1 MPASIESTPARP
13 PLLAPITYFGFLTG
27 FVLWFTWFVTHLP
40 WAGVPEKVA
49 LPIVLGAWLAALLYA
64 GFRVGPQRALQVCAS
79 AGLVAALLGLLF
91 LGSKLTEKTSEQHA
105 EMMAATVKPN
115 AGLMV
120 LGFLATGAVL
130 GVIGGFI
137 GSRFGGSGADANA
150 GSDTYL
156 PRFGVLAVVT
166 TAPLLFVGGLVT
178 STNSGMAVPDWPNSY
193 GSNMFLYPLGPRAQG
208 APDMPANKIFLEHSH
223 RLFGTLVGLTS
234 LSLMVW
240 TLRSSHRKVVKV
252 LACVAFGLVVTQ
264 GVLGGVRVLRGNVD
278 AEQDNRIYAM
288 LHGVLGQIVFAVQV
302 FVAVKLMGLD
312 VVKNAK
318 NAAGE
323 VVSVIGAK
331 KVRVL
336 ATAAFHASI
345 VQLLL
350 GAAFRHFRHTHIL
363 WTHIAFALVVALLGL
378 FAGFLAIGI
387 ARDEDGKKLEPAET
401 SRNVNALRKVG
412 AWVAGI
418 VGLQFALGWAAFLAG
433 GTDSVEARNAA
444 QAILRTLHQANGAAM
459 LAVIAAMFVIA
470 RGLAPKK
477 A

>member
-1 MPASIESTPARP
+1 
-13 PLLAPITYFGFLTG
+13 
-27 FVLWFTWFVTHLP
+27 
-40 WAGVPEKVA
+40 
-49 LPIVLGAWLAALLYA
+49 
-64 GFRVGPQRALQVCAS
+64 
-79 AGLVAALLGLLF
+79 
-91 LGSKLTEKTSEQHA
+91 
-105 EMMAATVKPN
+105 
-115 AGLMV
+115 
-120 LGFLATGAVL
+120 
-130 GVIGGFI
+130 
-137 GSRFGGSGADANA
+137 
-150 GSDTYL
+150 
-156 PRFGVLAVVT
+156 
-166 TAPLLFVGGLVT
+166 
-178 STNSGMAVPDWPNSY
+178 
-193 GSNMFLYPLGPRAQG
+193 
-208 APDMPANKIFLEHSH
+208 MPANKIFLEHSH

-240 TLRSSHRKVVKV
+240 TLRSSQRKVVKV